1 MIFNY
6 KGVNKLGEG
15 KRGTVEAVNI
25 DAAIDTLQAQ
35 GLTLSSIVPIEE
47 RVSIDYLSFLRQVS
61 TKDVVILSRQMA
73 TLFQSKVPA
82 LRVFKLLAAETENA
96 LLREALDEIANDL
109 QAGSSISKA
118 LSRHPKIF
126 SEFYV
131 NMVKAGEESGRLDE
145 IFLYLADY
153 LDRTFEITS
162 KAKGAFVYPLFV
174 VGVFV
179 GVVSLMLT
187 LIIPKITSILIE
199 ANTELPIYTKIVI
212 GTSDFLINYGLLFVI
227 GIGLAL
233 VVLGRY
239 VRTPDGALSFD
250 SFKLSVPLVGGLYKK
265 LYLSR
270 IADNLNTMIISGIPI
285 LRAIEI
291 TSSVVGSPVYKQILD
306 ESLIAVK
313 GGNTLSESLS
323 GHPEMPGIMIQMM
336 KVGEE
341 TGELG
346 SILKTL
352 SRFYQREVT
361 TTVDTL
367 VELIEPIMI
376 VVLATGVGV
385 LLAAVL
391 LPIYDVA
398 AGF

>member
-174 VGVFV
+174 
-179 GVVSLMLT
+179 
-187 LIIPKITSILIE
+187 
-199 ANTELPIYTKIVI
+199 
-212 GTSDFLINYGLLFVI
+212 
-227 GIGLAL
+227 
-233 VVLGRY
+233 
-239 VRTPDGALSFD
+239 
-250 SFKLSVPLVGGLYKK
+250 
-265 LYLSR
+265 
-270 IADNLNTMIISGIPI
+270 
-285 LRAIEI
+285 
-291 TSSVVGSPVYKQILD
+291 
-306 ESLIAVK
+306 
-313 GGNTLSESLS
+313 
-323 GHPEMPGIMIQMM
+323 
-336 KVGEE
+336 
-341 TGELG
+341 
-346 SILKTL
+346 
-352 SRFYQREVT
+352 
-361 TTVDTL
+361 
-367 VELIEPIMI
+367 
-376 VVLATGVGV
+376 
-385 LLAAVL
+385 
-391 LPIYDVA
+391 
-398 AGF
+398 